1 MKINCIIIEDEPL
14 AQKLL
19 QDYIS
24 QVDFIELLDTF
35 NNPLEA
41 LPFLKKYEVHLIFL
55 DVEMPKISGMDFLDV
70 LEERPEIIFTTAY
83 SNYAVKSY
91 EKNALDYLLKPITF
105 ERFLTAVNKYPAL
118 NTEKFIIE
126 ESQNEDYIFIKS
138 EKNLIRLNY
147 SDIYFVEGMKDYVVF
162 YTEKEKHIVYHT
174 LKKLGE
180 TLPKQFI
187 RIHNSDIV
195 NLEKV
200 NKIKDNHVYILNKS
214 IPIGNKYRE
223 KLLKNLNKRII

>member
-24 QVDFIELLDTF
+24 QVDFLNLLDTF

-41 LPFLKKYEVHLIFL
+41 LPFMKKSEVHLVFL
-55 DVEMPKISGMDFLDV
+55 DIEMPKISGMDFLDV
-70 LEERPEIIFTTAY
+70 LEEKPEIIFTTAY

-91 EKNALDYLLKPITF
+91 EKNVLDYLLKPITF

-118 NTEKFIIE
+118 SAEKFTIE
-126 ESQNEDYIFIKS
+126 ESKNENYIFIKS
-138 EKNLIRLNY
+138 DKNLIRLNY
-147 SDIYFVEGMKDYVVF
+147 SDIYLIAGMKDYVVF
-162 YTEKEKHIVYHT
+162 YTGKEKHIVYHT
-174 LKKLGE
+174 LKKLE
-180 TLPKQFI
+180 EILPEQFI

-195 NLEKV
+195 NLEKI
-200 NKIKDNHVYILNKS
+200 NKIKDNHVYILDRS
-214 IPIGNKYRE
+214 ISIGNKYRE
-223 KLLKNLNKRII
+223 KLLQNINKRII